1 MAIWKLGNQGENKPL
16 TLGLT
21 TGTSPGPG
29 CWEGTCLP
37 STCSPEVLLQH
48 SGPGPWS
55 RAGRAMGCLSPQE
68 GVLGVWSHKSVITEG
83 PLSSLRCPILPR
95 GSLIVPPWFTWK
107 KGAGTLVYVYVFKMG
122 YFGFNE
128 AMKTLKKYRISSKK
142 ISYSV
147 DETVLINRMLL
158 KWRKNVK

>member
-1 MAIWKLGNQGENKPL
+1 M
-16 TLGLT
+16 
-21 TGTSPGPG
+21 
-29 CWEGTCLP
+29 
-37 STCSPEVLLQH
+37 
-48 SGPGPWS
+48 
-55 RAGRAMGCLSPQE
+55 
-68 GVLGVWSHKSVITEG
+68 
-83 PLSSLRCPILPR
+83 
-95 GSLIVPPWFTWK
+95 PPWFTWK

-158 KWRKNVK
+158 K